1 MLKKEKQKK
10 LLRIRKD
17 LYSIAK
23 SLAQEVDSGNNK
35 FNFSYQQ
42 VNKSIDAVEELCFDY
57 DLLDQETLE
66 EKI

>member
-1 MLKKEKQKK
+1 MLKKKQQQN

-23 SLAQEVDSGNNK
+23 SLAQEVDKGHKN

-42 VNKSIDAVEELCFDY
+42 VNKSIDAVEDLCFEY
-57 DLLDQETLE
+57 DLLDQETME